1 MHNVF
6 MTSGIFRPI
15 FGYCTCDAAGV
26 EELYFDKLFE
36 AEEHGFVFSVRHCPW
51 QVCSKMRFSFWRR
64 IKFMKHDFSFSI
76 DHGSIRIIWLV
87 SIIGLERFKKS
98 KR

>member
-36 AEEHGFVFSVRHCPW
+36 AEEHGSVFRWALSVATLFRNA
-51 QVCSKMRFSFWRR
+51 VFLLGKN
-64 IKFMKHDFSFSI
+64 
-76 DHGSIRIIWLV
+76 
-87 SIIGLERFKKS
+87 
-98 KR
+98 

>member
-36 AEEHGFVFSVRHCPW
+36 TEEHGSVFFVGH
-51 QVCSKMRFSFWRR
+51 RFSQYPPVSPRPSSNTLQRKGAQVKQR
-64 IKFMKHDFSFSI
+64 ISYYSG
-76 DHGSIRIIWLV
+76 HGHVI
-87 SIIGLERFKKS
+87 
-98 KR
+98 